1 MQVSVESGEGL
12 KRKLKVQVPSER
24 VDEQVEKKLRE
35 MRGQVRLQG
44 FRPGKVP
51 MKVVQK
57 RYGQQVRVEVLDE
70 VVRQTY
76 AEALQQESLRPAG
89 TPEIQPVNMEAGQDL
104 EYEADF
110 EVIPEVEVKGVETIA
125 ITRPAVDITDADVD
139 RILERLRKQHAE
151 FTAVKRAAKEGD
163 RVTIDFDG
171 KIEGK
176 DFAGNSGQD
185 VPVPLGEGQMPEEF
199 EQALIGMKA
208 GDEKTVTYTFPEGFP
223 DEEIAG
229 KTAEFAVSM
238 KAVESPKLPKAD
250 DAFAEKLS
258 IDGGIEGLRSKI
270 TESLER
276 EREQAVRGRV
286 KNQVMDAL
294 VEANEVE
301 LPQTL
306 IDSEI
311 EQLRQQT
318 REQMQRSGT
327 DPDPELPADQFEN
340 EARRRVKLGLIV
352 NELVRANEIQL
363 DPERM
368 QQALQRV
375 ASGYEQPEQVMQYYV
390 QNQELMQSLQLQVME
405 DQVVDWIAERAKVTD
420 KPMSLDALTSG
431 VEEADSSETKPKA
444 KPRAKAASKTTAKS
458 TTKTA
463 AKTTAKKST
472 AKSTTKTAAKSKTT
486 TKSKAKSDEE

>member
-24 VDEQVEKKLRE
+24 VDEQVDKKLRE

-57 RYGQQVRVEVLDE
+57 RYGAQVRVEVLDE

-76 AEALQQESLRPAG
+76 SEALQQESLRPAG
-89 TPEIQPVNMEAGQDL
+89 TPEIQPVNIEAGQDL

-110 EVIPEVEVKGVETIA
+110 EVIPDVEVKGVEAIA
-125 ITRPAVDITDADVD
+125 VTRPAVDITDADVD

-151 FTAVKRAAKEGD
+151 FSVVKRAAKDGD
-163 RVTIDFDG
+163 RVTIDFNGKVDG
-171 KIEGK
+171 E
-176 DFAGNSGQD
+176 DFAGNSGED

-208 GDEKTVTYTFPEGFP
+208 GDEKAVTYTFPEGFP
-223 DEEIAG
+223 DEAIAG
-229 KTAEFAVSM
+229 KTAEFTVSM
-238 KAVESPKLPKAD
+238 KSVESPKLPKAD

-258 IDGGIEGLRSKI
+258 IEGGIEGLRGKI

-276 EREQAVRGRV
+276 EREQAARGRV
-286 KNQVMDAL
+286 KNQVMEAL
-294 VEANEVE
+294 LAQNQVE

-306 IDSEI
+306 VDSEI
-311 EQLRQQT
+311 GQLREQAK
-318 REQMQRSGT
+318 EQMRRSGAGEGEE
-327 DPDPELPADQFEN
+327 PELPADQFEQ
-340 EARRRVKLGLIV
+340 EAKRRVQLGLIV
-352 NELVRANEIQL
+352 NEIVRANEIQL

-375 ASGYEQPEQVMQYYV
+375 ASGYEQPEQIMQYYL

-405 DQVVDWIAERAKVTD
+405 DQVVDWVVERAKVTD

-431 VEEADSSETKPKA
+431 VEDEEPAETKPKA
-444 KPRAKAASKTTAKS
+444 KAKAATKSTSKTASK
-458 TTKTA
+458 
-463 AKTTAKKST
+463 
-472 AKSTTKTAAKSKTT
+472 TKTAAKSK
-486 TKSKAKSDEE
+486 AKSGEE